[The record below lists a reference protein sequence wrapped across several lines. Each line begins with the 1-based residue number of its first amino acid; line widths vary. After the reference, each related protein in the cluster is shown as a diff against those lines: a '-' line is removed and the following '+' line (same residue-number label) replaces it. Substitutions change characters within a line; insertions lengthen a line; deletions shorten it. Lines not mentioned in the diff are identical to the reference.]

1 MLIERQQQLMNVWFF
16 KNRVFSMLFV
26 LMVTPLFLFGFPVA
40 SHASEGEEG
49 LSGTMESATT
59 RAKPGGYVRF
69 IIKMHNNGS
78 GYIYHSQARLARNK
92 YYKTPKGGTDFEDEI
107 WIPPGGDQLIIDNET
122 IADNA
127 PNGAQAILIVTIG
140 ADKQYQQ
147 KLVHK
152 VTVFGSKIK
161 GLPAK
166 DVPALF
172 KFVFGRLPT
181 TSEKVYWVNRLAD
194 KPTKNDVLGAMA
206 FQKSKGS
213 TGVGKITK

>member
-1 MLIERQQQLMNVWFF
+1 MSIKERQQLVNFWFF
-16 KNRVFSMLFV
+16 KNQVFLIIAT
-26 LMVTPLFLFGFPVA
+26 LLFLFGLPTV
-40 SHASEGEEG
+40 SQASEGEEG
-49 LSGTMESATT
+49 LTGSIQTATT
-59 RAKPGGYVRF
+59 RANPGGYVRF
-69 IIKMHNNGS
+69 IIKMHNSGP

-92 YYKTPKGGTDFEDEI
+92 YYKTPKGGTDLEDEI
-107 WIPPGGDQLIIDNET
+107 WIPPGGDQIIIDNET
-122 IADNA
+122 IVANA
-127 PNGAQAILIVTIG
+127 PNGAQAILTVTIG

-181 TSEKVYWVNRLAD
+181 TSEKVYWVNRLGD
-194 KPTKNDVLGAMA
+194 KPTKNDLLGAMT

-213 TGVGKITK
+213 TGIGKFTK